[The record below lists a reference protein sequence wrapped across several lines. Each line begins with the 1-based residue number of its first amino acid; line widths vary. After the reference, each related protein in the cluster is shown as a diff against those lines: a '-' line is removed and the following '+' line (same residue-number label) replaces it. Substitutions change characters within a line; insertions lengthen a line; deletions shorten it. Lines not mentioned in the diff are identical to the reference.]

1 MLRYGKL
8 CGVVEYKE
16 LVRRQE
22 EGGLS
27 METFHMKM
35 EELREYL
42 VQGCKQYT
50 LLLFFLLSTARKLD

>member
-8 CGVVEYKE
+8 CWVVEYKE

-27 METFHMKM
+27 METFQMKM

-42 VQGCKQYT
+42 V
-50 LLLFFLLSTARKLD
+50 